1 MSLVLCD
8 VTPNQIIFLAD
19 SAHPTEGKKPEDCPN
34 DATKVLLTPNRR
46 IGLGIAGVLNFR
58 WNNNFLQPEKWIDD
72 FLQRAAPDDVSSPA
86 KLAQA
91 LKRSIELLRNIP
103 YNGDGRIMIA
113 GFTNA
118 LPEFHEIQ
126 LQSKSRTDTDLVA
139 TVSQPDQFPRVLGI
153 TCSWEELVSRSG
165 QKGKPIPEQATERFR
180 HLKNIMERSVVD
192 FRSNGEL
199 QVASPINGFCIN
211 KTP

>member
-19 SAHPTEGKKPEDCPN
+19 SAHPTERKKPEDWQS

-46 IGLGIAGVLNFR
+46 IGLGIAGLLNFR
-58 WNNNFLQPEKWIDD
+58 WNNKSVHPEKWIDD

-86 KLAQA
+86 KLARA

-118 LPEFHEIQ
+118 LPEFHEIKF
-126 LQSKSRTDTDLVA
+126 QSKSGTDTDLVA
-139 TVSQPDQFPRVLGI
+139 TVSRPEEFPRVLGI
-153 TCSWEELVSRSG
+153 TCSWEKLIFRSG
-165 QKGKPIPEQATERFR
+165 QNGKPIPEQATERFR
-180 HLKNIMERSVVD
+180 HLKNIMERSVKD
-192 FRSNGEL
+192 FRSNGQL

-211 KTP
+211 NTQ